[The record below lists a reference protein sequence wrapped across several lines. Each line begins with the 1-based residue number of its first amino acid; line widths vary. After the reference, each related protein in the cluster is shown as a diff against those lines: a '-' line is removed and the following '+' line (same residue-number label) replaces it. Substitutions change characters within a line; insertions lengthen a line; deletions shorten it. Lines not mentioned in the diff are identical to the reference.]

1 MGAGSKL
8 AHNVQDAAEIYFA
21 YKLQLELET
30 HNKHVSTYASTLKQ
44 EFDDYLS
51 KLQITFS
58 QFLKH
63 HFYAKNVDKHVKLI
77 AKIIIDI
84 YPDQYVDIR
93 CVESDFRNLGKKGD
107 FVIIRSSERIVD
119 TTYDWTQYPHI
130 SVSLKNQKQHIRYQ
144 CCSGTFVSFLL
155 NMIYDRHGPG
165 QLIIPGSQTDTKPN
179 GETFTSRKDFSS
191 EESRTKI
198 SMPDQVYEAITQLK
212 AINQTYRTKFIE
224 GDFGKLWYN
233 CKDAWKQDC
242 TNAGESAANIIL
254 PILNSLDKKSLKKRV
269 LKMCGFNSEAEELL
283 ILSKDGFIF
292 SIHNP
297 KFKDVITKVNRDDYE
312 IRVIKH
318 CKSIRFNFAQ
328 VGLNICEQ
336 PLFLKGIC
344 TVPLTLQKNGAWW
357 LPTTKHEGTK
367 YHEKEKCELAYGE
380 RRPKK
385 SRELNTSTN
394 CFVNMRNI
402 GIIDS
407 KQKKSTKKPIDISGI
422 DFKTH
427 VKNNTMS
434 SLKVNQLKQYCRDNC
449 LRVGGKKVELIN
461 RINQSLS

>member
-8 AHNVQDAAEIYFA
+8 AHFVQDTAEIYFA
-21 YKLQLELET
+21 YKLQLELEKS
-30 HNKHVSTYASTLKQ
+30 NKHISTYSDILKKD
-44 EFDDYLS
+44 FDNYLS

-58 QFLKH
+58 QFFKH

-84 YPDQYVDIR
+84 YPNEYFDIR
-93 CVESDFRNLGKKGD
+93 CVEGPSRNEGKKRD
-107 FVIIRSSERIVD
+107 IVIIHLNERIDD

-165 QLIIPGSQTDTKPN
+165 QLIIPGSQTDTDPK

-191 EESRTKI
+191 EERRTKI

-224 GDFGKLWYN
+224 GDFGKLWSN

-297 KFKDVITKVNRDDYE
+297 KFKDVITKVNQDDYE

-318 CKSIRFNFAQ
+318 CKSIRFNFVQ
-328 VGLNICEQ
+328 VGFNICEQ
-336 PLFLKGIC
+336 PLFLNGIC

-367 YHEKEKCELAYGE
+367 YHEKEQCELAYGE

-407 KQKKSTKKPIDISGI
+407 KQKKSTKKTIDISGI

-427 VKNNTMS
+427 VKNNTLS
-434 SLKVNQLKQYCRDNC
+434 TLKVNQLKQYCRNND
-449 LRVGGKKVELIN
+449 LRVGGKKLELIN